1 MITACRVRL
10 RPILM
15 TSLATIIGLAP
26 MALKLGTGG
35 EQYTPMARAIIGGL
49 TSSVLFTIFIVP
61 AAYLLVYGKKKRNA
75 TPVASTRSSSRPRG
89 TVRATGAGTAT
100 PTAAG
105 TTGPMLTLQQAE
117 MMALQNHPQIQ
128 AAQNEA
134 AFAISRSWKTRSAY
148 FPTVNADVTGSGAN
162 YAARIG
168 AGFIT
173 DSRLFDRF
181 GAGLSFTQLITDLG
195 RTKNLVASSRL
206 QAQAGAQNVQ
216 ATRYDVLLQVNRAYF
231 DVLHA
236 QALIR
241 TAQETIKTRQTVL
254 DQVTQLA
261 QNQLRSQLDVSFA
274 AVNVSEA
281 KLLLIQAQNSLD
293 EAYAELARAL
303 GADRVVDYQVQEEPL
318 PPSPPASS
326 RRPGRAGNR
335 QPPRVRQPAVFPRC
349 GVQVRRRRKGSEATH
364 RERSWRGRLYP
375 LYRAA
380 DFAADSRGICSR
392 SSECLDPD
400 FQWPLCLRRA
410 TKPRSTAPW
419 RRTRSCAMNNCVSR
433 AMFAWPGR
441 TLPPHYQRI
450 DVTAQLVQQANL
462 AVNLAQGRYNLG
474 LASIVELSQAQLNQT
489 QAEIENLSAK
499 YDYQSQYQAL
509 QYTIGQLR

>member
-1 MITACRVRL
+1 
-10 RPILM
+10 
-15 TSLATIIGLAP
+15 
-26 MALKLGTGG
+26 
-35 EQYTPMARAIIGGL
+35 
-49 TSSVLFTIFIVP
+49 
-61 AAYLLVYGKKKRNA
+61 
-75 TPVASTRSSSRPRG
+75 
-89 TVRATGAGTAT
+89 
-100 PTAAG
+100 
-105 TTGPMLTLQQAE
+105 MLTLQQAE
-117 MMALQNHPQIQ
+117 TMALQNHPQIQ
-128 AAQNEA
+128 AAQHEA
-134 AFAISRSWKTRSAY
+134 AFANQQIVEARSAY
-148 FPTVNADVTGSGAN
+148 FPAVNADVTGSGAN
-162 YAARIG
+162 NGARIG

-181 GAGLSFTQLITDLG
+181 GAGFNFNQLITDLG

-216 ATRYDVLLQVNRAYF
+216 ATRYDVLLQVNRSYF

-241 TAQETIKTRQTVL
+241 TAQETIKTRQTLL

-281 KLLLIQAQNSLD
+281 RLLLIQAQNTLE
-293 EAYAELARAL
+293 EAYAELARAI

-318 PPSPPASS
+318 PPGPPANPDDLVAQAIANRPEFASLRFS
-326 RRPGRAGNR
+326 RDAAYKFAEAEKDLKRPTVNAVGVAGYIPYIEQLTSQPIPAEYAAGALNISIPIFNGHLFTARHEAALDRAMEADQKLR
-335 QPPRVRQPAVFPRC
+335 DEQLTLSRDVRLAW
-349 GVQVRRRRKGSEATH
+349 AN
-364 RERSWRGRLYP
+364 
-375 LYRAA
+375 A
-380 DFAADSRGICSR
+380 
-392 SSECLDPD
+392 
-400 FQWPLCLRRA
+400 
-410 TKPRSTAPW
+410 STA
-419 RRTRSCAMNNCVSR
+419 
-433 AMFAWPGR
+433 
-441 TLPPHYQRI
+441 YQRI
-450 DVTAQLVQQANL
+450 DVTVQLVQQANM